1 MREPVSTLR
10 TLDLPGGGLVPF
22 ASIPGGRVRVLYG
35 RVWLT
40 EEGDTRDAFLA
51 SGEEA
56 GLAGRGLAV
65 IEALGPARIELIEE
79 VRGPSLLA
87 RAAAA
92 LAGRAKSLLRRLTL
106 QQRYPVRGAV

>member
-1 MREPVSTLR
+1 MRQPVSTLR

-22 ASIPGGRVRVLYG
+22 ASIPGGRVRILYG

-51 SGEEA
+51 SGEEVD
-56 GLAGRGLAV
+56 LAGRGLAL

-79 VRGPSLLA
+79 VRGPSVIA

-92 LAGRAKSLLRRLTL
+92 LAGRARGLLRRSTL
-106 QQRYPVRGAV
+106 RSRHSVRGAV

>member
-40 EEGDTRDAFLA
+40 EEGDARDAFLG
-51 SGEEA
+51 SGEEVS
-56 GLAGRGLAV
+56 LAGRGVAV

-79 VRGPSLLA
+79 VRGSSLLA
-87 RAAAA
+87 HAAA
-92 LAGRAKSLLRRLTL
+92 LAGRAVTALRRWTL
-106 QQRYPVRGAV
+106 HSPRPVRGAV